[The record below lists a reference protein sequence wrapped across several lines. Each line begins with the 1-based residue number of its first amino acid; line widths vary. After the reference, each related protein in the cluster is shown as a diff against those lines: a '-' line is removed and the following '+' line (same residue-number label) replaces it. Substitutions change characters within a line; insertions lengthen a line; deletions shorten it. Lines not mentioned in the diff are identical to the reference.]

1 MGRATLT
8 DSIFSVLTQ
17 DFTDWELLVVN
28 ASGQSLNSL
37 PEHVA
42 GAITQLIEPG
52 EPLNRSSA
60 ANVLLDAS
68 RGKYVVFLDDDDKFL
83 SGHLSKLVQCLD
95 AHEELVAAYSDT
107 QCLTQTGSS
116 GQASTSVIE
125 RDFDPVALQLQN
137 YLPIHSV
144 LFRKARV
151 LELPV
156 SRFDH
161 SLTLFEDWDFWLQ
174 LVEKGPFKR
183 VPGATAVYFLSAD
196 SGSGHAQSNT
206 ERTAML
212 TLLSARQLERWR
224 AHDVAALIEHD
235 ARITNALAH
244 EKQVSVMNQLHVQ
257 QLNLQVIQAQS
268 SVKELR
274 TQAIEHEAA
283 VAHLLQQATQRED
296 DLSNLVVQAKQREA
310 VVLELLAQAQQRES
324 DIDQLVMQIQ
334 RGEAEV
340 KDLLEQNKQKGVVL
354 EHKDKQL
361 RQMHDQVVQRDSEIG
376 LMYNELGKLQAYL
389 PQQRAE
395 IETLEN
401 VRVELLRQIDTI
413 HRSRSWRVTRPMRA
427 VRHLVNRFTSNS
439 SLKLARTL
447 VRAVWAQVVK
457 NGAIGFIRRI
467 PSYWTHRHFYFAV
480 LRSRPA
486 TGHINAFIA
495 QPPGTRDLRIHP
507 DLTAVHVAVDAKVS
521 VVIPTL
527 NAGCEFVWMLRKL
540 NAQLG
545 VREIEIVVVDSGSSD
560 ETVQVAREAGAKV
573 VEILPSE
580 FSHSYARN
588 HGADHASG
596 DYLLFMV
603 QDAYPIG
610 DYWLNGMLHYLLE
623 HADQSLVAASCAEYS
638 RSDSDMMYDS
648 MIHTHYRFLGC
659 LEFDRIGEY
668 VGDDHMSLRS
678 RGQLSD
684 VSCLIRRDC
693 FQQFRYRGDY
703 AEDLDLGIRLIKSG
717 KRVAMLAHIKVI
729 HSHNRAAYYYLKRS
743 FVDVIFLVGLFDDF
757 TYPHCESLCGLLRGI
772 ESAAALG
779 AGWLQQLEK
788 DEYRGNLSE
797 QIRLWIVQAR
807 RADRATL
814 LDVSELLG
822 DERLDAF
829 VGGLTARLLGG
840 DGMQASTQVSDE
852 ALRFHDTFL
861 ARLEHFNQF
870 AAQVYGAQDGVLRTE
885 VGDVLRKTFA
895 AAAGSA
901 LAFYCLDHRSP
912 QDPAYA
918 VAQRIHTELAAGV

>member
-1 MGRATLT
+1 M
-8 DSIFSVLTQ
+8 
-17 DFTDWELLVVN
+17 
-28 ASGQSLNSL
+28 
-37 PEHVA
+37 
-42 GAITQLIEPG
+42 
-52 EPLNRSSA
+52 NRPAA
-60 ANVLLDAS
+60 ANALLDAS
-68 RGKYVVFLDDDDKFL
+68 RGKYAVFLDDDDRFL
-83 SGHLSKLVQCLD
+83 PGHLSKLTQRLE
-95 AHEELVAAYSDT
+95 AHAELGGAYSDT
-107 QCLTQTGSS
+107 QCLMRTSASS
-116 GQASTSVIE
+116 DLSVHAVE
-125 RDFDPVALQLQN
+125 RDFDPIALQLQN
-137 YLPIHSV
+137 YLAIHSV

-151 LELPV
+151 LQPPV
-156 SRFDH
+156 SRFEH

-174 LVEKGPFKR
+174 MVEKGPFQR
-183 VPGATAVYFLSAD
+183 VPGATAVYSLSSD
-196 SGSGHAQSNT
+196 NGSGHAQST
-206 ERTAML
+206 SERTAML
-212 TLLSARQLERWR
+212 ALLGARQLERWR
-224 AHDVAALIEHD
+224 PRDVVGLIEHD
-235 ARITNALAH
+235 ASVANALAH
-244 EKQVSVMNQLHVQ
+244 EKQVSEMNRLHVQ
-257 QLNLQVIQAQS
+257 QLSLQVANAQKH
-268 SVKELR
+268 VEELR
-274 TQAIEHEAA
+274 RQASEQNAT
-283 VAHLLQQATQRED
+283 VAQLLRQATQREA
-296 DLSNLVVQAKQREA
+296 DLSDLAAQAKQREA
-310 VVLELLAQAQQRES
+310 VVLELLAQAQQREIGIS
-324 DIDQLVMQIQ
+324 QLLMQVQ
-334 RGEAEV
+334 RHEAEV
-340 KDLLEQNKQKGVVL
+340 RDLLEKEKQKDAAIAQHD
-354 EHKDKQL
+354 EQL
-361 RQMHDQVVQRDSEIG
+361 RQMHDQVVQRTKEIDVA
-376 LMYNELGKLQAYL
+376 YRELGKLQAYL

-395 IETLEN
+395 IDKLEHI
-401 VRVELLRQIDTI
+401 RIELLRQIDEI
-413 HRSRSWRVTRPMRA
+413 HRSRSWRVTRPLRA
-427 VRHLVNRFTSNS
+427 IHHLLNWITRNPTV
-439 SLKLARTL
+439 KLANTVART
-447 VRAVWAQVVK
+447 VFAQIVK
-457 NGAIGFIRRI
+457 NGAIGFARRI
-467 PSYWTHRHFYFAV
+467 PLYWTHRHFYLAV

-486 TGHINAFIA
+486 TGHFNAFAA
-495 QPPGTRDLRIHP
+495 QPPSMRDLRVHP
-507 DLTAVHVAVDAKVS
+507 DLTAVHVTVDAKVS

-545 VREIEIVVVDSGSSD
+545 VREVEIVVVDSGSSD
-560 ETVQVAREAGAKV
+560 DTVQVAREAGAKV

-610 DYWLNGMLHYLLE
+610 DYWLNGMLRYLLE
-623 HADQSLVAASCAEYS
+623 HANQDLVAASCAEYS

-757 TYPHCESLCGLLRGI
+757 SYPHCESLCGLLRGI
-772 ESAAALG
+772 ESAAAQV
-779 AGWLQQLEK
+779 ARWLQQLEK
-788 DEYRGNLSE
+788 DEPRGNLSE
-797 QIRLWIVQAR
+797 QVGQWIDQAR
-807 RADRATL
+807 RGDRMAL
-814 LDVSELLG
+814 LDAAVSLG
-822 DERLDAF
+822 DNRLDAF
-829 VGGLTARLLGG
+829 VCGLTARFLGS
-840 DGMQASTQVSDE
+840 DGGHAAAHVRDE
-852 ALRFHDTFL
+852 ALRFHDTFF

-870 AAQVYGAQDGVLRTE
+870 AAHVYGAQDGVLRKE

-901 LAFYCLDHRSP
+901 LAFYCLDHQSP